1 MRIERKV
8 KNEIIMLSRLFYTA
22 NSIFLV
28 ALCFLLSSCM
38 HKNLI
43 NDRVFERT
51 GSFYIVEKDNSKI
64 LRAFQGTFF
73 WNDCDDYYEM
83 GLSNFFGKRE
93 VYLKVSNENAL
104 LRTADGFYLQSLDV
118 DSLVSQFLGY
128 KIPMNSLRL
137 WLKGYFNCNDIHE
150 KLLTDKFNK
159 PSSFVFSE
167 WEVNLSSY
175 DIFGPRKII
184 MQKKQENSSIT
195 IKLIVKN

>member
-1 MRIERKV
+1 
-8 KNEIIMLSRLFYTA
+8 MLSRLFYTA
-22 NSIFLV
+22 NSVFLA
-28 ALCFLLSSCM
+28 ALCLLSSSCM
-38 HKNLI
+38 HKTLI
-43 NDRVFERT
+43 NDKVFERT
-51 GSFYIVEKDNSKI
+51 GSFYIVEKNSSNI

-73 WNDCDDYYEM
+73 WNDCDEYYEM

-93 VYLKVSNENAL
+93 VYLKVSHENAL

-137 WLKGYFNCNDIHE
+137 WLKGSFAYNDFPE

-159 PSSFVFSE
+159 PSSFMFSE

-184 MQKKQENSSIT
+184 LQKTQENSSIT